1 MCWSSEPRAIGA
13 APEQLRYLF
22 ATVSDEKSVRSYEY
36 ENIHNIPQYT
46 KKGGT
51 YFHQRKTAKIWIEVE
66 DDEKNRL
73 AS

>member
-1 MCWSSEPRAIGA
+1 MCWSSEHGAIGA
-13 APEQLRYLF
+13 APEQLLTEF

-36 ENIHNIPQYT
+36 ENILNIPQYT
-46 KKGGT
+46 KKGGA

-73 AS
+73 KS